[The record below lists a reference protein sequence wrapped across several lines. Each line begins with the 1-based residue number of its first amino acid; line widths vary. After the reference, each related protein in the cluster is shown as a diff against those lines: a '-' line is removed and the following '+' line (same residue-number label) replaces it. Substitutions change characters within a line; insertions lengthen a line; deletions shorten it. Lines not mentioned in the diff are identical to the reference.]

1 MAFTGEAGDEVPVH
15 DDVAA
20 MRVQMPL
27 GELDGFT
34 DHDAHRD
41 AGDTFLFGKTESI
54 SDIVAVMYEGL
65 RWEVGK
71 TRAEVIFTLGPGVDN
86 EFRASKGSGNLD
98 LFAYGVDK
106 SLGGEGADDT
116 GSTDNR
122 DSPGNA
128 EFGIE
133 GFLSEFVTSGYGYAD
148 GHTGQR
154 AVGAEQ
160 PFDFTGNHAAGCWVD
175 GGIANGYADAWKGDR
190 ADAFAGQ
197 ESYSGNVCERDGG
210 KNGVAVRDI
219 RVVSGIF
226 GNPAGATILG
236 ESTRADGKG
245 YRFSIGKGNRGGV
258 LWNSRETRVAAVAH
272 EPVVNPLR
280 RG

>member
-1 MAFTGEAGDEVPVH
+1 MAFTGEGGDEVPVH

-20 MRVQMPL
+20 MRVQMSL

-34 DHDAHRD
+34 DHDAHREVGD
-41 AGDTFLFGKTESI
+41 AFLFGKTEGI

-71 TRAEVIFTLGPGVDN
+71 AGAEVIFALGSGVDN
-86 EFRASKGSGNLD
+86 EFRASKGPGNLY

-106 SLGGEGADDT
+106 SLGGEGTDDA

-122 DSPGNA
+122 DSPGNT

-133 GFLSEFVTSGYGYAD
+133 GFLSEFATSGYGDAD
-148 GHTGQR
+148 GHAGQR
-154 AVGAEQ
+154 TMSVEQ
-160 PFDFTGNHAAGCWVD
+160 PFDLTGDHAAGCRVD
-175 GGIANGYADAWKGDR
+175 GGIANGYADAGKGDR
-190 ADAFAGQ
+190 TDTFAGQ

-219 RVVSGIF
+219 RVVSGIL
-226 GNPAGATILG
+226 GNSAGATILG
-236 ESTRADGKG
+236 ESTRTDGEG
-245 YRFSIGKGNRGGV
+245 YCFSIGKGNCGGV
-258 LWNSRETRVAAVAH
+258 LWNS
-272 EPVVNPLR
+272 
-280 RG
+280 